1 MRTVLVVDDDPITVE
16 RIKDSLGPRDYSV
29 LSASNGKECLKT
41 AKKHNPDI
49 IILDLIMPVMDGIE
63 ALTELRKSSD
73 VPVVIMSAYGNPEK
87 VEEARELGI
96 ECFLNKPFD
105 PVVLVDV
112 LDVILM

>member
-1 MRTVLVVDDDPITVE
+1 MRTVLVADDDPITVE

-29 LSASNGKECLKT
+29 LSARNGKE
-41 AKKHNPDI
+41 KKHNPDI

-112 LDVILM
+112 LDVILL